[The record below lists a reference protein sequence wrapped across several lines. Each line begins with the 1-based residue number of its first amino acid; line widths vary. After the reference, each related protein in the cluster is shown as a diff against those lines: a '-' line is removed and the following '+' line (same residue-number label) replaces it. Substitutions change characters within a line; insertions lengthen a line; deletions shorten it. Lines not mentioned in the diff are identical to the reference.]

1 MLILPEL
8 IVLGSA
14 LLFFIAA
21 LMTRSQA
28 QALRLLALLCGLAI
42 LAGAGIAFRA
52 EGALFSGSYTL
63 TPFSQVFKL
72 LLAGAFLIV
81 LIAGQRLPGIDTAVH
96 AEYYLFLFLSVF
108 GLMALMSANELILLF
123 VALELSSFALY
134 LLVPMRDDRDG
145 RRLQMEA
152 GIKYL
157 LFGVIATGFMLFG
170 MSYLFGLSGST
181 SLPGIIDAVRL
192 GTMPPLASLVAFL
205 LVLCG
210 FFFKLAIF
218 PFHFWVPDVYQG
230 AANETTSFIA
240 TLPKIAA
247 VAILIRLM
255 PLLPPGQEGFLVP
268 CFATLALTSM
278 FYGNLCAL
286 VQDDIKRILGFSGI
300 AHAGFILLAL
310 LTRQNEG
317 YALAFY
323 YIGAYALMNLACF
336 LVLCAV
342 AQKGENLRCADLHG
356 LSRRQPILA
365 FILAIGLFGLAGIPP
380 FVGFMG
386 KFLVLTEALHMG
398 HAFVVVLAAL
408 NTALAIYYYLSIV
421 RAAYAV
427 DPDGAGAGESSTP
440 SPLTMATGILLV
452 CAIVLAGILPAKFLA
467 LANTVVQSVP

>member
-8 IVLGSA
+8 VVLGSA
-14 LLFFIAA
+14 LLFFIASLA
-21 LMTRSQA
+21 NKPHVQA
-28 QALRLLALLCGLAI
+28 FRILALLAGVAVF
-42 LAGAGIAFRA
+42 AGACAAFQA

-63 TPFSQVFKL
+63 SAFSQVFKL

-81 LIAGQRLPGIDTAVH
+81 LVVGQRLPGIDAAVH
-96 AEYYLFLFLSVF
+96 AEYYLFLFLGLF

-145 RRLQMEA
+145 QRAQMEA

-181 SLPGIIDAVRL
+181 SLPAIMDLVRQ
-192 GTMPPLASLVAFL
+192 GGMPPLAGLIAFL
-205 LVLCG
+205 LLLCG
-210 FFFKLAIF
+210 FFFKLAVF

-255 PLLPPGQEGFLVP
+255 PLLPPGQEQFLVP
-268 CFATLALTSM
+268 FFAVLALASM

-310 LTRQNEG
+310 LSRQSEG
-317 YALAFY
+317 YALALY
-323 YIGAYALMNLACF
+323 YIGAYVLMNLACF

-356 LSRRQPILA
+356 LSRRQPLLA
-365 FILAIGLFGLAGIPP
+365 FILAVGLFGLAGIPP
-380 FVGFMG
+380 FAGFMG
-386 KFLVLTEALHMG
+386 KFLVLTEALHLG
-398 HAFVVVLAAL
+398 HVLVVILAAL
-408 NTALAIYYYLSIV
+408 NTALAIYYYLLVV

-427 DPDGAGAGESSTP
+427 EADDSSAAGAAP
-440 SPLTMATGILLV
+440 SLLTMTAGIAL
-452 CAIVLAGILPAKFLA
+452 VLAIIVVGILPAKFIA
-467 LANTVVQSVP
+467 LANTVVQSLP

>member
-8 IVLGSA
+8 VVLGGA
-14 LLFFIAA
+14 LLFFIASLA
-21 LMTRSQA
+21 NKPHVQA
-28 QALRLLALLCGLAI
+28 FRILALLAGVAVF
-42 LAGAGIAFRA
+42 AGACAAFQA
-52 EGALFSGSYTL
+52 EGSLFSGSYTL
-63 TPFSQVFKL
+63 SAFSQVFKL

-81 LIAGQRLPGIDTAVH
+81 LVVGQRLPGIDAAVH
-96 AEYYLFLFLSVF
+96 AEYYLFLFLGLF

-145 RRLQMEA
+145 QRAQMEA

-181 SLPGIIDAVRL
+181 SLPAIMDLVRQ
-192 GTMPPLASLVAFL
+192 GGMPPLAGLIAFL
-205 LVLCG
+205 LLLCG
-210 FFFKLAIF
+210 FFFKLAVF

-255 PLLPPGQEGFLVP
+255 PLLPPGQEQFLVP
-268 CFATLALTSM
+268 FLAVLALASM

-310 LTRQNEG
+310 LSRQSEG
-317 YALAFY
+317 YALALY
-323 YIGAYALMNLACF
+323 YIGAYVLMNLACF

-356 LSRRQPILA
+356 LSRRQPLLA
-365 FILAIGLFGLAGIPP
+365 FILAVGLFGLAGIPP
-380 FVGFMG
+380 FAGFMG
-386 KFLVLTEALHMG
+386 KFLVLTEALHLG
-398 HAFVVVLAAL
+398 HVLVVILAAL
-408 NTALAIYYYLSIV
+408 NTALAIYYYLLVV

-427 DPDGAGAGESSTP
+427 EADDSSAAGAAP
-440 SPLTMATGILLV
+440 SLLTMAAGIAL
-452 CAIVLAGILPAKFLA
+452 VLAIIVVGILPAKFIA
-467 LANTVVQSVP
+467 LANTVVQSLP